1 MRSWT
6 QPLENLAIV
15 IIFVTVGFLM
25 NFCQFGAFIVFW
37 HLNRDI
43 YRDLVHAFQFG
54 HWSIV
59 SWIGFHY
66 SGSRL
71 KVICSDQDLNHLG
84 KEAAILVPNHRYS
97 LDFLTTVMIPDQF
110 GALGILKAMQ
120 KNSIKFMP
128 IIGWNFWF
136 TENIFLA
143 RNAPRDIKR
152 IDDGILELVKS
163 KKPFWMTL
171 YAEGSRFTNA
181 KHEASEEIAKEK
193 NYKSLKHHLQPRP
206 TGFSTVVQQLRKNT
220 DQPVYIY
227 DMTIQQQNNENK
239 AMSYL
244 LSLNPVEFTVFI
256 RRVNLTEIPDGNEA
270 EWLRELY
277 QRKDH
282 RFEHMLNND
291 LKSIFKEENVK
302 IQSLDVPHKSKI
314 MFVFWCLTILPV
326 TIICWILFMKQ
337 SLPCLIIGIAFP
349 ILAQFLVSQIIRT
362 GDMKSSSSYGL
373 KKD

>member
-1 MRSWT
+1 MRWT
-6 QPLENLAIV
+6 QPLEHLS
-15 IIFVTVGFLM
+15 IIFIFVIVGFLM
-25 NFCQFGAFIVFW
+25 NFLQLGAFLLFW
-37 HLNRDI
+37 HLNRGI

-66 SGSRL
+66 SGSKL
-71 KVICSDQDLNHLG
+71 KIICSDDDLPHLG

-143 RNAPRDIKR
+143 RNAQRDIKK
-152 IDDGILELVKS
+152 IQDGIDELVNS

-171 YAEGSRFTNA
+171 YAEGSRFTKA
-181 KHEASEEIAKEK
+181 KHEASEEIAKSK

-206 TGFSTVVQQLRKNT
+206 TGFVTVVEQLRQNKS
-220 DQPVYIY
+220 QPVVIY
-227 DMTIQQQNNENK
+227 DMTIQQQNNENQS
-239 AMSYL
+239 MTYL
-244 LSLNPVEFTVFI
+244 LALNPVEFTVFI
-256 RRVNLTEIPDGNEA
+256 KRRQVSDIPVGGEA
-270 EWLRELY
+270 DWLREVY
-277 QRKDH
+277 QEKDK
-282 RFEHMLNND
+282 RFENMLKND
-291 LKSIFKEENVK
+291 LNK
-302 IQSLDVPHKSKI
+302 IMKNEKVQTLDVPNNSKLMLI
-314 MFVFWCLTILPV
+314 FWCLTILPLTV
-326 TIICWILFMKQ
+326 TCWILFMRQ
-337 SLPCLIIGIAFP
+337 SLPCLLIGIAFP
-349 ILAQFLVSQIIRT
+349 ILCHFLVSQIIRT

-373 KKD
+373 KKE